1 MFWNIQLENFPG
13 EAPRSESDTKT
24 IAIGAERIEVLIADT
39 PEERVLGLSGRKM
52 LEGREGMLFV
62 FPEEGYYAFWMKD
75 MRFSI
80 DILWL
85 SSDGEVV
92 YITERASPESY
103 PARFVSERPARYV
116 LELPAGYVSARGVM
130 LGDIV
135 RL

>member
-75 MRFSI
+75 MRFAIDMCWLAFPQLISCVRNAPPPAAGETPAQFNSSI
-80 DILWL
+80 L
-85 SSDGEVV
+85 
-92 YITERASPESY
+92 AS
-103 PARFVSERPARYV
+103 AV
-116 LELPAGYVSARGVM
+116 LETMPEKCQLLS
-130 LGDIV
+130 
-135 RL
+135 